1 MTDKAFSKA
10 VWGGYLNKI
19 ANNVDNHHD
28 EDQAAVRT
36 FVEKTIR
43 KMGCPNQDE
52 VHDVVQNFKDFDLT
66 PLAERIPAWVGGV
79 MAEERMAFNIPA
91 ANANTAPATIKVR
104 AVDKKV
110 KEGTIMFGENKGKP
124 YKSEVEAHEEVF
136 VKNFTKAFKK

>member
-10 VWGGYLNKI
+10 LWASYLNDC

-28 EDQAAVRT
+28 EDQAAVKAM
-36 FVEKTIR
+36 FEKTIR

-66 PLAERIPAWVGGV
+66 PIAERIPHMVSGY
-79 MAEERMAFNIPA
+79 MADKRSAFDLPA
-91 ANANTAPATIKVR
+91 PNASTAKATIKVR
-104 AVDKKV
+104 AVDRKV
-110 KEGTIMFGENKGKP
+110 KTGEIQFGEKKGQT
-124 YKSEVEAHEEVF
+124 YTSVTEAHEEVF